1 MTSMQKHACRIAAIT
16 ALSLGLAACGKN
28 DGDTAGQKLDSAI
41 EQTQKA
47 ADSAGQK
54 IENSAE
60 RAGAATSQALDK
72 AGEQIQSGAEKAAD
86 ATTNALEK
94 AGAAL
99 DDAGITAAV
108 KTELIKAPEI
118 SALQINVDTKDG
130 AVTLS
135 GTVPSEAVKNQAG
148 DIAKAAKGV
157 TSVTNNLTV
166 KAG

>member
-108 KTELIKAPEI
+108 KTQLIGDPGI
-118 SALQINVDTKDG
+118 SALTRRARVR
-130 AVTLS
+130 
-135 GTVPSEAVKNQAG
+135 
-148 DIAKAAKGV
+148 
-157 TSVTNNLTV
+157 
-166 KAG
+166 

>member
-108 KTELIKAPEI
+108 KTRLIGDPGI
-118 SALQINVDTKDG
+118 SALKIDVDTKAG
-130 AVTLS
+130 VVTLT
-135 GTVPSEAVKNQAG
+135 GTAPNEAVKEQAG
-148 DIAKAAKGV
+148 KVAAESKGV
-157 TSVTNNLTV
+157 VSVNNNLTIQP
-166 KAG
+166 